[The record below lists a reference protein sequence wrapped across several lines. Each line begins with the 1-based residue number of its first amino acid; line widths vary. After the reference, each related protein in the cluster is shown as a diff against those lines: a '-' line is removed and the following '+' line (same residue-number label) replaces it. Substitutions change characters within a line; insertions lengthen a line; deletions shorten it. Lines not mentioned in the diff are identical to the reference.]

1 MVSVNSRFEARNRE
15 LQDQFDDRIS
25 KEYDKQSRLLGE
37 LKDMREKH
45 EIVLRDIEQ
54 SHEVQLND
62 LRKKQEKDM
71 REWRA
76 SYDQVCNLLKSDGLK
91 FEEALHQQENEYEE
105 QIAEMNEQKRVAIQ
119 VESEKS
125 TTALK
130 DGVSMKQ
137 TINML
142 QKQRKEKDEELT
154 KVQDDSAFLRRDLAD
169 SQKMFEEVKNQLQ

>member
-1 MVSVNSRFEARNRE
+1 MVSVNSRFETRNRE

-45 EIVLRDIEQ
+45 EVVLRDIEQ
-54 SHEVQLND
+54 KHDEQLNE

-71 REWRA
+71 REWRS

-105 QIAEMNEQKRVAIQ
+105 QISEMMEHKRVALQ

-137 TINML
+137 TISML
-142 QKQRKEKDEELT
+142 QKHRKEKDEELA
-154 KVQDDSAFLRRDLAD
+154 KVHEDCSGLRRDLAQ
-169 SQKMFEEVKNQLQ
+169 SQK